1 MSDLATQIIDNAHAT
16 GVRTVT
22 IDTTHRPGR
31 ARVSDRS
38 TAAITFE
45 SFGRAR

>member
-1 MSDLATQIIDNAHAT
+1 MSDLATQIIDKAHAA
-16 GVRTVT
+16 GVQTVT
-22 IDTTHRPGR
+22 IDTTHRPGMAR
-31 ARVSDRS
+31 AGDRS